1 MRILLI
7 YLLLIGLCTP
17 SVISQV
23 RPRSFTNEVSFALDN
38 DVFLFIDRYYSAGHH
53 FTYRTKI
60 KKQSAL
66 NRIFNTDRPGDN
78 LILSFNLGNE
88 IYTSRTIRFANPAN
102 MDRPYAGLYY
112 SGFSVNQLKGDSF
125 IGVIEGKVGLV
136 GDQTGI
142 GDLQVWW
149 HEQTGFREP
158 RGWRSQI
165 ADEVIANLNVQ
176 LLKSIPLGH
185 QIEMVSNSAIHAGTG
200 VNKLSQGITVRFLN
214 FRPLTQSVYS
224 NASLGYAGDPDE
236 KELFLFAGGGI
247 DYVVSNVF
255 LEGSLFERNPSPFTV
270 EATPWV
276 VRSHFGLMY
285 ARRYNSYSVTVNSLT
300 KETLKGL
307 SHSYVRLAISR
318 LL

>member
-7 YLLLIGLCTP
+7 YFLLIIFCIP
-17 SVISQV
+17 SVMSQEK
-23 RPRSFTNEVSFALDN
+23 PQTFTSEVSFALDN

-53 FTYRTKI
+53 FTYRTKV

-66 NRIFNTDRPGDN
+66 NRVFNTDTPEDN

-112 SGFSVNQLKGDSF
+112 GGFSVNQLKGDSF
-125 IGVIEGKVGLV
+125 IGVFEGKVGLV
-136 GDQTGI
+136 GEQTGI

-165 ADEVIANLNVQ
+165 ADEFIANLNVQ
-176 LLKSIPLGH
+176 LLKSISIAP
-185 QIEMVSNSAIHAGTG
+185 QIEMVSSSTVMAGTG
-200 VNKLSQGITVRFLN
+200 INKLSQGITIRFLN
-214 FRPLTQSVYS
+214 FRPLTQSIYS
-224 NASLGYAGDPDE
+224 NASLGYTGDPDE

-255 LEGSLFERNPSPFTV
+255 LEGSLFERNLSPFTV

-285 ARRYNSYSVTVNSLT
+285 ARRYSSFSVTVNSLS
-300 KETLKGL
+300 KETVKGL

-318 LL
+318 LF